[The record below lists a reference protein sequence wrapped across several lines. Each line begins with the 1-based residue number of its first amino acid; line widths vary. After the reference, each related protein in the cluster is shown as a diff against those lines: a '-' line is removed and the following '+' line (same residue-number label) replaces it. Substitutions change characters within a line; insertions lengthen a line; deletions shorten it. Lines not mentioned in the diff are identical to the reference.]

1 MRFVSVSACG
11 RPVLLLVCAIMLNGC
26 ASVSPTKV
34 DTRSYHERIER
45 QQASGLEVAVSVLGT
60 RDSQREFGAPL
71 ASRGIQPVWLE
82 IRNDTPR
89 EYHLMPLS
97 IDPDYFSP
105 SEVAWRMRSSGN
117 YKDLLRRFRNAH
129 IPIVI
134 PARSKRAGFVYT
146 NMDPGAKVVTV
157 QLISTRDT
165 RAFEFVLLV
174 PDFEADFDRVDLNAL
189 YRPGQRRD
197 LDLGGLRRYLAALPC
212 CVLGAD
218 RSTLGDPLNLV
229 VIGDGPHLLAT
240 FVRQGWDLTETMRSH
255 TIWAAISSS
264 LFRSRYRT
272 SPVSPLYLFGRP
284 QDAALQ
290 KARQTVNER
299 NHLRLWLAPVT
310 FQGTSVWVGQ
320 VSRDIGIKLSS
331 KTIVTHKIDPMVDEA
346 RLYVL
351 FDLARSR
358 YLARVGF
365 VKGVGAASEDAP
377 RYNYSKDPYF
387 TDGLRATLFVSSTPR
402 SYQKIEWLDWSPLP
416 NGLDIVTPAADPSR
430 PEAAPEKSRP

>member
-1 MRFVSVSACG
+1 MRFVSDSACD
-11 RPVLLLVCAIMLNGC
+11 RPVLLLVCVIMLSGC
-26 ASVSPTKV
+26 ASALPTKV

-45 QQASGLEVAVSVLGT
+45 QQVSGIDVAVSVLGA
-60 RDSQREFGAPL
+60 RDSQSEFGTSL
-71 ASRGIQPVWLE
+71 ARRGIQPVWLE
-82 IRNDTPR
+82 IRNNTPR

-105 SEVAWRMRSSGN
+105 SEVAWQMRSSGE

-129 IPIVI
+129 MPIVI

-165 RAFEFVLLV
+165 RTFEFVLPV
-174 PDFEADFDRVDLNAL
+174 PDFEADFDRVDLDAL
-189 YRPGQRRD
+189 YRPGQRHD
-197 LDLGGLRRYLAALPC
+197 LDLAGLRRYLAALPC
-212 CVLGAD
+212 CVLGGD
-218 RSTLGDPLNLV
+218 RSTPGDPLNLV

-240 FVRQGWDLTETMRSH
+240 FVRQGWDLTETMRSD
-255 TIWAAISSS
+255 TVWAAISSS

-290 KARQTVNER
+290 KARQSVNER

-310 FQGTSVWVGQ
+310 FLGTSVWVGQ
-320 VSRDIGIKLSS
+320 VSRDTGIKFSW
-331 KTIVTHKIDPMVDEA
+331 KTFVTHKIDPMVDEA

-351 FDLARSR
+351 LDLARSQ
-358 YLARVGF
+358 YLARIGF
-365 VKGVGAASEDAP
+365 VQGVGAASEDAP
-377 RYNYSKDPYF
+377 RYNYTNDPYF

-402 SYQKIEWLDWSPLP
+402 RYQEIEWLDWSPLP
-416 NGLDIVTPAADPSR
+416 NGLDVVTPAAVPRQPGAVRDIGR
-430 PEAAPEKSRP
+430 